1 MKSHNKYA
9 KLPQDLDLSF
19 QEQLDV
25 DADASDD
32 FNLAA
37 GIGLVDD
44 TDDDERVATTGDLR
58 GVATTAAEGHVY
70 DDEEDEIV
78 IATAA
83 GGGGSSA
90 GKRTDVGS
98 GGTAGVRV
106 NTSATSGERKVRG
119 GVAVGLGSDSLIENT
134 HRKFHIVPGKYF
146 RSYTQIWKGDSECM
160 KVSYKAGPGTL
171 SFYFSA
177 YCKCSLLKNGPQ
189 TTSARVIRSSRS
201 GEGCIIWSWNRQL
214 HNILFRDIVATTKRL
229 F

>member
-70 DDEEDEIV
+70 DDEEDDIV

-106 NTSATSGERKVRG
+106 NTSAICGERKVRG
-119 GVAVGLGSDSLIENT
+119 GVAVGLGSDSIIE
-134 HRKFHIVPGKYF
+134 V
-146 RSYTQIWKGDSECM
+146 SENESM
-160 KVSYKAGPGTL
+160 K
-171 SFYFSA
+171 
-177 YCKCSLLKNGPQ
+177 N
-189 TTSARVIRSSRS
+189 
-201 GEGCIIWSWNRQL
+201 
-214 HNILFRDIVATTKRL
+214 
-229 F
+229 